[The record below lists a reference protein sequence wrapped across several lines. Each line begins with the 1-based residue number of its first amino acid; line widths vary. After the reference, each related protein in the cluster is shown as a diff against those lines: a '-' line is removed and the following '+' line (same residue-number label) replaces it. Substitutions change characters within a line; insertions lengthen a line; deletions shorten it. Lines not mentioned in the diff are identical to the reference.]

1 MAGQLRE
8 LGGRAGCG
16 LAGAGGGP
24 TTKFA
29 LDEHV
34 TWAELMRLFAN
45 ATDAGDAALEDLG
58 LEPCPRLSLY
68 PAAAGGSEML
78 RAGAGSARG
87 LVEELAASLEL
98 LRVARWQDK
107 GCR

>member
-1 MAGQLRE
+1 
-8 LGGRAGCG
+8 
-16 LAGAGGGP
+16 
-24 TTKFA
+24 
-29 LDEHV
+29 
-34 TWAELMRLFAN
+34 
-45 ATDAGDAALEDLG
+45 
-58 LEPCPRLSLY
+58 
-68 PAAAGGSEML
+68 ML